1 MKNTDF
7 AIHLGRYFTHYLPN
21 ERGSSPQTI
30 DSYRYAFILFLEYM
44 ESIGIPPEKMTVA
57 DYTRENIRR
66 FLGWLEDARG
76 NSPATRNYRLA
87 AMKGFVPMSLT

>member
-7 AIHLGRYFTHYLPN
+7 ATHLGKYFTRYLPN

-44 ESIGIPPEKMTVA
+44 ETKGMPPEKMVIA
-57 DYTRENIRR
+57 DFTA
-66 FLGWLEDARG
+66 FSAGWKARG
-76 NSPATRNYRLA
+76 VTLRQPETTAL
-87 AMKGFVPMSLT
+87 LQ